1 MDLSKDPTPENNT
14 NNQANPMNQNPG
26 NIKQI
31 PKYSGAKLFFGAFF
45 GSCLGILVTGIV
57 MTLIVVFAIIGSV
70 KDAVKIGEE
79 KTFAL
84 KDNAVL
90 KLNLDGIIKDRGT
103 RNPLGEFDLGPFM
116 PKGNIGL
123 NDIITNLQKAKA
135 DPKIKGI
142 YLEISNPSA
151 GFASLEEIRNAII
164 DFKSSK
170 KFVYAYAEVYS
181 QKAYYVA
188 TAADKVYLNP
198 QGGMEVKGLSSQL
211 MFYKNMLEKLNV
223 EVQIFRHGKFKSAIE
238 PFMLDKMSD
247 ANRAQVET
255 YLGSIW
261 NQMVKGISQ
270 QRGIS
275 ESDINAMADNMSVR
289 SPEDAI
295 SLKLI
300 DQLQYEDEVLSGI
313 RKTIGITEKDK
324 INFVSL
330 DNYVSAGNKVN
341 TSTNKI
347 AVIYASGEI
356 ESGDG
361 DDNSIGSDRIAKA
374 IREARLDDDVKAIV
388 LRVNSPGGSALASDV
403 IWRETVLAK
412 KAKPFIVS
420 MGDVAASGGYY
431 ISCAAD
437 RIFAQPNTIT
447 GSIGVF
453 GLIPNAQ
460 KALSEK
466 LGITID
472 TVNTNKH
479 SDVGTILRGVTKEE
493 HAYIQQGVEKIYDVF
508 ITKVGEGRNMP
519 KNNVD
524 SIGQG
529 RVWSGA
535 DALKINLVDELG
547 GLNSAVEY
555 AAKKANLKDY
565 KIRDYPKRKEPLL
578 EMLGATQEEMETR
591 AIKSKLGEQYI
602 YIQQLKHVLG
612 SKGVQARLP
621 YEMIIE

>member
-1 MDLSKDPTPENNT
+1 MDLSKDETPV
-14 NNQANPMNQNPG
+14 NPAPDTNQN
-26 NIKQI
+26 IRII
-31 PKYSGAKLFFGAFF
+31 PKYSGARLFFGAFF
-45 GSCLGILVTGIV
+45 GSCLGILVTGV
-57 MTLIVVFAIIGSV
+57 VTTLIIVFAIIGSV
-70 KDAVKIGEE
+70 KDAVKMGEE

-84 KDNAVL
+84 KDNSVL
-90 KLNLDGIIKDRGT
+90 KLNLDGIIKDRGA
-103 RNPLGEFDLGPFM
+103 RNPLGEFNLGPFM

-123 NDIITNLQKAKA
+123 NDIITNLQKAKN

-142 YLEISNPSA
+142 YLEVSSPSA
-151 GFASLEEIRNAII
+151 GFASLEEIRNALL
-164 DFKSSK
+164 DFKTSK
-170 KFVYAYAEVYS
+170 KFIYAYAEVYS
-181 QKAYYVA
+181 QKGYYVA

-198 QGGMEVKGLSSQL
+198 QGGMEIKGLSSQL

-261 NQMVKGISQ
+261 GQVVKGISE

-275 ESDINAMADNMSVR
+275 AGEINAMADNMSVR
-289 SPEDAI
+289 NPEDAL
-295 SLKLI
+295 SYKLV

-313 RKTIGITEKDK
+313 RKNLGIKEKDK

-330 DNYVSAGNKVN
+330 NNYLDAGNKVN
-341 TSTNKI
+341 SSSNRI
-347 AVIYASGEI
+347 AVIYALGEI

-361 DDNSIGSDRIAKA
+361 DENSIGSDRIAKA

-479 SDVGTILRGVTKEE
+479 SDVGTILRGVTPEE

-535 DALKINLVDELG
+535 DAIKINLVDELG
-547 GLNSAVEY
+547 GLNDAVSY
-555 AAKKANLKDY
+555 AAKKAKLKDY
-565 KIRDYPKRKEPLL
+565 KIKDYPKRKDPIL
-578 EMLGATQEEMETR
+578 EMLGSSEEEIETR

-602 YIQQLKHVLG
+602 FIQQVKHVLN

>member
-1 MDLSKDPTPENNT
+1 MDLSKDETPVNPAPD
-14 NNQANPMNQNPG
+14 NNQ
-26 NIKQI
+26 NIRII
-31 PKYSGAKLFFGAFF
+31 PKYSGARLFFGAFF

-57 MTLIVVFAIIGSV
+57 TTLIIVFAIIGSV
-70 KDAVKIGEE
+70 KDAVKMGEE

-84 KDNAVL
+84 KDKSVL
-90 KLNLDGIIKDRGT
+90 KLNLDGIIKDRGV
-103 RNPLGEFDLGPFM
+103 RNPLGELDLGPFM

-123 NDIITNLQKAKA
+123 NDIIANLQKAKN

-142 YLEISNPSA
+142 YLEVSSPSA
-151 GFASLEEIRNAII
+151 GFASLEEIRNALL
-164 DFKSSK
+164 DFKTSK
-170 KFVYAYAEVYS
+170 KFIYAYAEVYS
-181 QKAYYVA
+181 QKGYYVA

-198 QGGMEVKGLSSQL
+198 QGGMEIKGLSSQL
-211 MFYKNMLEKLNV
+211 MFYKNMLEKLNI

-261 NQMVKGISQ
+261 NQMVKGISE

-275 ESDINAMADNMSVR
+275 ATEINAMADNMSVR
-289 SPEDAI
+289 SPEDAL
-295 SLKLI
+295 SYKLV
-300 DQLQYEDEVLSGI
+300 DQLQYEDEVLSVL
-313 RKTIGITEKDK
+313 RKSLDIKEKDK

-330 DNYVSAGNKVN
+330 DNYLDAGNKAN
-341 TSTNKI
+341 TSSNRI
-347 AVIYASGEI
+347 AVIYALGEI

-361 DDNSIGSDRIAKA
+361 DENSIGSDRIAKA

-479 SDVGTILRGVTKEE
+479 SDVGTILRGVTPEE

-535 DALKINLVDELG
+535 DAIKINLVDELG
-547 GLNSAVEY
+547 GLNDAVSY
-555 AAKKANLKDY
+555 AAKKAKLKDY
-565 KIRDYPKRKEPLL
+565 KIKDYPKRKEPLL
-578 EMLGATQEEMETR
+578 EMLGASQEEMETR

-602 YIQQLKHVLG
+602 YIQQLKHVLN

>member
-1 MDLSKDPTPENNT
+1 MDLSKDENPVNHSPAD
-14 NNQANPMNQNPG
+14 NH
-26 NIKQI
+26 NIKVI

-45 GSCLGILVTGIV
+45 GSCLGILVTGV
-57 MTLIVVFAIIGSV
+57 VLTLIIIFSLIGSV
-70 KDAVKIGEE
+70 KDAVKMGEE

-90 KLNLDGIIKDRGT
+90 KLNLDGIIKDRGI
-103 RNPLGEFDLGPFM
+103 RNPLGDLDLGPFT

-123 NDIITNLQKAKA
+123 NDIIDNLKKAKN

-142 YLEISNPSA
+142 YLEVSNPSA
-151 GFASLEEIRNAII
+151 GFACLEEIRNALL
-164 DFKSSK
+164 DFKSSG
-170 KFVYAYAEVYS
+170 KFIYAYAETYS
-181 QKAYYVA
+181 QKGYYVA

-198 QGGMEVKGLSSQL
+198 QGGMEIKGLSSQL

-247 ANRAQVET
+247 ANRAQVEI

-261 NQMVKGISQ
+261 NHMVKGISE
-270 QRGIS
+270 QRGLS
-275 ESDINAMADNMSVR
+275 AGEINAMADNMAVR
-289 SPEDAI
+289 SPEDAM
-295 SLKLI
+295 SLKLV

-313 RKTIGITEKDK
+313 RKSIGIQEKDK

-330 DNYVSAGNKVN
+330 DNYLNSGN
-341 TSTNKI
+341 TSNNSSNKI
-347 AVIYASGEI
+347 AVIYALGEI
-356 ESGDG
+356 ESGEG

-374 IREARLDDDVKAIV
+374 IREARLDDDIKAIV

-412 KAKPFIVS
+412 KAKPFVVS

-519 KNNVD
+519 KGDVD

-535 DALKINLVDELG
+535 DALKIKLVDELG
-547 GLNSAVEY
+547 GLNDAISY

-565 KIRDYPKRKEPLL
+565 KTRDYPKRKDPLL
-578 EMLGATQEEMETR
+578 EMLGASQEEMETR

-602 YIQQLKHVLG
+602 YIQQLKHVLN

>member
-1 MDLSKDPTPENNT
+1 MDLSKDETPLNPTPSQDET
-14 NNQANPMNQNPG
+14 
-26 NIKQI
+26 IKRI

-45 GSCLGILVTGIV
+45 GSCLGILVTGVVI
-57 MTLIVVFAIIGSV
+57 TLIIVFSIIGSV
-70 KDAVKIGEE
+70 KDAVKMGEE

-90 KLNLDGIIKDRGT
+90 KLDLNGIISDRGS
-103 RNPLGEFDLGPFM
+103 RNPLGDLDLGPFM

-123 NDIITNLQKAKA
+123 NDIITNLQKAKS

-142 YLEISNPSA
+142 YLEVGSPSA
-151 GFASLEEIRNAII
+151 GFATLEEIRNALL
-164 DFKSSK
+164 DFKSSE
-170 KFVYAYAEVYS
+170 KFIYTYAEGYS
-181 QKAYYVA
+181 QKGYYVA
-188 TAADKVYLNP
+188 TVADKVLLNP
-198 QGGMEVKGLSSQL
+198 QGGMEIKGLSTQL
-211 MFYKNMLEKLNV
+211 MFFKNMLEKLNV

-247 ANRAQVET
+247 ANRAQVEI

-261 NQMVKGISQ
+261 NQMVKGIGQ

-275 ESDINAMADNMSVR
+275 AEAINAMADNMSVR
-289 SPEDAI
+289 SPEDAL
-295 SLKLI
+295 SLKLV
-300 DQLQYEDEVLSGI
+300 DGLEYEDEVLSGI
-313 RKTIGITEKDK
+313 RKKLSIKEKDK

-330 DNYVSAGNKVN
+330 ENYLNSGNKVN
-341 TSTNKI
+341 TSSNRI

-361 DDNSIGSDRIAKA
+361 EENSIGSDRIAKA
-374 IREARLDDDVKAIV
+374 IREARLDDDIKAIV

-403 IWRETVLAK
+403 IWRETTLAK
-412 KAKPFIVS
+412 KAKPFVVS

-519 KNNVD
+519 KNDVD

-535 DALKINLVDELG
+535 DAVKIGLVDELG
-547 GLNSAVEY
+547 GLNEAVSY
-555 AAKKANLKDY
+555 AAKKAKLKDY
-565 KIRDYPKRKEPLL
+565 KIKDYPKRKEPLL
-578 EMLGATQEEMETR
+578 EMLGASQEEVETR

-602 YIQQLKHVLG
+602 YLQQLKHVLG